1 MGKARTEQY
10 LAYLNGENVTIPEPF
25 TVQDKYLYNLCKKGI
40 GGGGNVEVDPSLTQA
55 GKAADAGATGKAI
68 AEKANGTGIYFS
80 INENGGLRIS
90 RDK

>member
-10 LAYLNGENVTIPEPF
+10 LAYLNGENVTITEPF

-55 GKAADAGATGKAI
+55 GKAADAKAVGDLFDNVLFI
-68 AEKANGTGIYFS
+68 KKEG
-80 INENGGLRIS
+80 EE
-90 RDK
+90 

>member
-55 GKAADAGATGKAI
+55 GKAANAKAVGDLFDNVLFI
-68 AEKANGTGIYFS
+68 KKEG
-80 INENGGLRIS
+80 EE
-90 RDK
+90 

>member
-55 GKAADAGATGKAI
+55 GKAADAKAVYLTMCYLS
-68 AEKANGTGIYFS
+68 KKKVK
-80 INENGGLRIS
+80 NERI
-90 RDK
+90 

>member
-40 GGGGNVEVDPSLTQA
+40 GGGGTVETDSSLTQA
-55 GKAADAGATGKAI
+55 GKAADAKAVGDLFDNVLFI
-68 AEKANGTGIYFS
+68 KKEG
-80 INENGGLRIS
+80 EE
-90 RDK
+90 